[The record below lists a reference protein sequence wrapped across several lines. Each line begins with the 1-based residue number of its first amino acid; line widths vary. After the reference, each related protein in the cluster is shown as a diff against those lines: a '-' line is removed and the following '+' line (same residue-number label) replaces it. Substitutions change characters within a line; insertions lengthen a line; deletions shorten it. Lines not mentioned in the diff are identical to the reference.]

1 VLLRIVM
8 KDVSHSFCIAYYL
21 RTTMFSSIYTGVPY
35 TVRLHE
41 TPSCRSGSPDTIT
54 TTTGF
59 RVDAHGT
66 EAVLASTILTNK

>member
-1 VLLRIVM
+1 M
-8 KDVSHSFCIAYYL
+8 S
-21 RTTMFSSIYTGVPY
+21 SSIYTGVPY